1 MNIIYRTLILS
12 VSCILLFS
20 LPAASQS
27 SKKIQNSKSIA
38 DKGVLFL
45 KLGNDTIAVQ
55 QYKMIGDSVIT
66 TIIFKPAGIVVSKG
80 NGTLYP
86 DGNLRSMNSIVYK
99 ESPEGVLQQTAENKL
114 YTRNDSTFIE
124 INSNGKK
131 TIKTYGKKCLVTN
144 DMDITTFYV
153 FPYWGHIAPARVN
166 DSIIGNHFG
175 LGGSRPFTIKRISRN
190 RVTGGSSLMG
200 TVKFDY
206 TDNGSLRAIDAVGSS
221 LNFTGTVEKNIDMDS
236 LINAYVKHQQEFGIM
251 GARTSRDT
259 AVVKIGTNKIE
270 IDYWRPYMRG
280 RKIFGNVV
288 PWNRFWRTGANN
300 ATQLR
305 ISEPIYFENKKL
317 DSGRYSIF
325 TLPTPTG
332 WTMMINKQPDIWG
345 TDYEAEKDLMRIPM
359 KLENISS
366 PVEQLTIHIS
376 QVNDGGTI
384 NIEWENTRAMID
396 FKTRPE

>member
-1 MNIIYRTLILS
+1 MNILYKSFILYC
-12 VSCILLFS
+12 SCCLLFS
-20 LPAASQS
+20 LQAGCQT
-27 SKKIQNSKSIA
+27 SKKIKNTGNIA
-38 DKGVLFL
+38 DQGVLFL
-45 KLGNDTIAVQ
+45 KLGNDTVSVQ
-55 QYKMIGDSVIT
+55 QFKMIGDSVTT
-66 TIIFKPAGIVVSKG
+66 TIIFKPGGIVVSRAS
-80 NGTLYP
+80 GTLYP
-86 DGNLRSMNSIVYK
+86 DGNLRSMNSTVYK
-99 ESPEGVLQQTAENKL
+99 ETPEGVFQKTAENKL

-124 INSNGKK
+124 INANGKK
-131 TIKTYGKKCLVTN
+131 TVKTYAKKCLVTN

-153 FPYWGHIAPARVN
+153 FPYWGHIAPVRVN
-166 DSIIGNHFG
+166 DSLVGNHFG
-175 LGGSRPFTIKRISRN
+175 LGGSRPYIIKRIARN

-200 TVKFDY
+200 TVKFEY
-206 TDNGSLRAIDAVGSS
+206 TDNGSLRSIDAVGSS
-221 LNFTGTVEKNIDMDS
+221 LNLTGTVEKNIDMDS
-236 LINAYVKHQQEFGIM
+236 LIKAYVKHQQEFGMM

-259 AVVKIGTNKIE
+259 AVLKMGANKIE

-305 ISEPIYFENKKL
+305 ISEPIYFDNKKL

-345 TDYEAEKDLMRIPM
+345 TDYDANQDVMRIPV
-359 KLENISS
+359 KLENNSS
-366 PVEQLTIHIS
+366 PVEELTIHIS
-376 QVNDGGTI
+376 QVNGGGTI
-384 NIEWENTRAMID
+384 IIEWENTRAMVD